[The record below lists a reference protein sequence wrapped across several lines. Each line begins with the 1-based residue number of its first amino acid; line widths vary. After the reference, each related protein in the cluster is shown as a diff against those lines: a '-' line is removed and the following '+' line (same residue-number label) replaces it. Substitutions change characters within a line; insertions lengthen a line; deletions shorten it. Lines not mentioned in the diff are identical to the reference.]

1 MTPKKNLWKAIRAKC
16 VDCTNHQPKEIR
28 LCPVLDCE
36 LWPYRM
42 GKGKEE
48 PVEMTPI
55 FQKTD
60 RLAG

>member
-1 MTPKKNLWKAIRAKC
+1 MILKKELRKAIRAKC
-16 VDCTNHQPKEIR
+16 RDCSNYQAKEIR
-28 LCPVLDCE
+28 LCPIQDCP